1 MNEKELNLPI
11 ESNEENI
18 IKELTGERNIQYCSF
33 KPENE
38 NDQITLYKAL
48 NSDGNALSDMIN
60 MTISLKHVFC
70 EIIEIVD
77 QKTGEL
83 KKVPRCVIIDEK
95 GESYGCI
102 SKGVFSSLKRM
113 FQIFGTPDTWEK
125 PKKVKIVQVTRGTNK
140 MLSLEM
146 AVK

>member
-1 MNEKELNLPI
+1 MLENQVMTQVDND
-11 ESNEENI
+11 ESM

-33 KPENE
+33 NPQNE
-38 NDQITLYKAL
+38 KDQITLYKAL

-60 MTISLKHVFC
+60 MTINLKHVFC
-70 EIIEIVD
+70 EIIDITDRE
-77 QKTGEL
+77 TGEL
-83 KKVPRCVIIDEK
+83 RKVPRCVIIDDD
-95 GESYGCI
+95 GNSYGCI

-125 PKKVKIVQVTRGTNK
+125 PKKVKIVQVTRGKNK